1 MAPFLLFYQCARIR
15 RFEPDMREKY
25 RFHAEIC
32 RAIAHPKRL
41 EILNLLREGE
51 LSVGD
56 LAASMGISPT
66 NVSQQ
71 LAVLR
76 NAGVVRKRAEGTK
89 AFYRVSD
96 RRVLDA
102 FDLMTQVME
111 EQLSLR
117 AQAIDHERTATSE
130 EQEEEK
136 EPVLQ

>member
-1 MAPFLLFYQCARIR
+1 
-15 RFEPDMREKY
+15 MREKY

-41 EILNLLREGE
+41 EILNLLRERE

-56 LAASMGISPT
+56 LADLMKISPT

-76 NAGVVRKRAEGTK
+76 NAGVVRKRSEGTK

-96 RRVLDA
+96 RRVLGA

-117 AQAIDHERTATSE
+117 AQAIDHQRPSTLE
-130 EQEEEK
+130 EQEEE
-136 EPVLQ
+136 EPILP